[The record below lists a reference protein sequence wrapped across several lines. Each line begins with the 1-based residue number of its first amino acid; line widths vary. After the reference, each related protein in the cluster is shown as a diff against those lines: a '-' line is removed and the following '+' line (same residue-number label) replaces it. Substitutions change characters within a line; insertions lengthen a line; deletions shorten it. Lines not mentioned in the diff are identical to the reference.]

1 MIEKNVNVYKK
12 SIKRVVAIDQN
23 LKRVNILDTRYYARD
38 DKYYPSV
45 TSILQYF
52 PKNKFFETWLKDVG
66 HNADIIARKAA
77 DEGTQV
83 HDAIERY
90 LLGEKISW
98 MDDNGYSKYSLEIWK
113 MILKFHDFWS
123 TYKPTLIESE
133 IHLFSD
139 KYMYAGTCDLVI
151 EMDGVKWL
159 LDIKTS
165 NSLYVSYDLQLSAYA
180 QAWNELYEE
189 KIDKIGLIL
198 PVLEKVQRKITR
210 ETLLLPRG
218 AEAKIEIDS
227 VGLKKSLTDAL
238 QKINAAMSVIEVDA
252 CIMFG
257 LPQDEFKDMIIIIY
271 SLLFFKSF

>member
-1 MIEKNVNVYKK
+1 MIDKNTNVHKK
-12 SIKRVVAIDQN
+12 SVKRIMNINQE
-23 LKRVNILDTRYYARD
+23 LKRVNILDTRYYTKD

-66 HNADIIARKAA
+66 HNADIIVKKAA

-90 LLGEKISW
+90 LLGEKIEWLDES
-98 MDDNGYSKYSLEIWK
+98 GYSKYSLDIWK
-113 MILKFHDFWS
+113 MILKFHEFWT

-139 KYMYAGTCDLVI
+139 KFIYAGTCDLVVEI
-151 EMDGVKWL
+151 NNEKWL

-165 NSLYVSYDLQLSAYA
+165 NSLHTSYNLQLAAYA

-189 KIDKIGLIL
+189 KIDRVGIL
-198 PVLEKVQRKITR
+198 WLKSSKRGEDKKGKNIQGKGWEIYEPEKSIEENLKLFGYIHELYKLEHQDIKPNSEYFPT
-210 ETLLLPRG
+210 
-218 AEAKIEIDS
+218 EIQISLDS
-227 VGLKKSLTDAL
+227 
-238 QKINAAMSVIEVDA
+238 
-252 CIMFG
+252 
-257 LPQDEFKDMIIIIY
+257 
-271 SLLFFKSF
+271 

>member
-23 LKRVNILDTRYYARD
+23 LKRVNILDTRYYVRD

-165 NSLYVSYDLQLSAYA
+165 NSLYVSHDLQLSAYA

-189 KIDKIGLIL
+189 KIDKIGIIWL
-198 PVLEKVQRKITR
+198 KSSK
-210 ETLLLPRG
+210 RG
-218 AEAKIEIDS
+218 ED
-227 VGLKKSLTDAL
+227 KKSG
-238 QKINAAMSVIEVDA
+238 KIQGKGWEIYEPERTIEDNLKLFEYIHELYKLEHPNVKPTSEHFPLE
-252 CIMFG
+252 IQIN
-257 LPQDEFKDMIIIIY
+257 QDI
-271 SLLFFKSF
+271 

>member
-23 LKRVNILDTRYYARD
+23 LKRVNILDTRYYVRD

-189 KIDKIGLIL
+189 KIDKIGVIWL
-198 PVLEKVQRKITR
+198 KSSK
-210 ETLLLPRG
+210 RG
-218 AEAKIEIDS
+218 ED
-227 VGLKKSLTDAL
+227 KKSG
-238 QKINAAMSVIEVDA
+238 KIQGKGWEIYEPERTIEDNLKLFEYIHELYKLEHPNVKPTSEHFPLE
-252 CIMFG
+252 IQIN
-257 LPQDEFKDMIIIIY
+257 QDI
-271 SLLFFKSF
+271 

>member
-23 LKRVNILDTRYYARD
+23 LKRVNILDTRYYVRD

-139 KYMYAGTCDLVI
+139 KYIYAGTCDLVI
-151 EMDGVKWL
+151 EINGVKWL

-189 KIDKIGLIL
+189 KIDKIGIL
-198 PVLEKVQRKITR
+198 WLKSSKRGEDKKGEKIQGKGWEIYEPERAIEDNLKLFEYIHELYKLEHPDVKPTS
-210 ETLLLPRG
+210 EHFPL
-218 AEAKIEIDS
+218 EI
-227 VGLKKSLTDAL
+227 
-238 QKINAAMSVIEVDA
+238 QIN
-252 CIMFG
+252 
-257 LPQDEFKDMIIIIY
+257 QDI
-271 SLLFFKSF
+271 

>member
-23 LKRVNILDTRYYARD
+23 LKRVNILDTRYYVRD

-113 MILKFHDFWS
+113 MIL
-123 TYKPTLIESE
+123 
-133 IHLFSD
+133 
-139 KYMYAGTCDLVI
+139 
-151 EMDGVKWL
+151 
-159 LDIKTS
+159 
-165 NSLYVSYDLQLSAYA
+165 
-180 QAWNELYEE
+180 
-189 KIDKIGLIL
+189 
-198 PVLEKVQRKITR
+198 
-210 ETLLLPRG
+210 
-218 AEAKIEIDS
+218 
-227 VGLKKSLTDAL
+227 
-238 QKINAAMSVIEVDA
+238 
-252 CIMFG
+252 
-257 LPQDEFKDMIIIIY
+257 
-271 SLLFFKSF
+271 

>member
-12 SIKRVVAIDQN
+12 NIKRVVAIDQN
-23 LKRVNILDTRYYARD
+23 LKRVNILDTRYYVRD

-189 KIDKIGLIL
+189 KIDKIGVIWL
-198 PVLEKVQRKITR
+198 KSSK
-210 ETLLLPRG
+210 RG
-218 AEAKIEIDS
+218 ED
-227 VGLKKSLTDAL
+227 KKSG
-238 QKINAAMSVIEVDA
+238 KIQGKGWEIYEPERTIEDNLKLFEYIHELYKLEHPNVKPTSEHFPLE
-252 CIMFG
+252 IQIN
-257 LPQDEFKDMIIIIY
+257 QDI
-271 SLLFFKSF
+271 